1 MTKLELR
8 APVVIRE
15 RHRDR
20 RSALALAASLLATP
34 ILAIVF
40 AATSSFVVFCAMMA
54 ALLTAFGLGIHRA
67 LMLSAQSRTLTAD
80 AEGLC
85 IDGHTTPREQLTE
98 GRIVP
103 LLNGSVSVE
112 LRGENTP
119 TLSIHTKSHEVGA
132 QLLSVLGLDAQ
143 PKMTTFRGYP
153 SSKVLRTIG
162 VVQAFASLI
171 LLFTPSVPWEW
182 RVGPVQLALVA
193 WLVASFAIRRG
204 TLSVGAD
211 GLRIDAPGDHRFIP
225 WSEVT
230 DASPRGN
237 GVLLELAGEKRLKL
251 RVNRRLRFDYTDNEA
266 DALGLYGRI
275 QVARTQARERQ
286 DAREAAN
293 RLARNGRSVEAWHDD
308 LRSLG
313 GGFRTAAFDFDDLER
328 VLLDPLAEP
337 SARAGAA
344 VALRRLDART
354 HTAEGHGPER
364 IRVVAQACAEPRL
377 RVALDRAAQ
386 AEDEAAL
393 REALAAMDLEG
404 TPRNSSPLA
413 DADRRA

>member
-8 APVVIRE
+8 AAVVIRE

-20 RSALALAASLLATP
+20 RSALALALALLATP
-34 ILAIVF
+34 TLAIAF
-40 AATSSFVVFCAMMA
+40 AATNSFVVFCAALA
-54 ALLTAFGLGIHRA
+54 ALTTSVGLGIHRA
-67 LMLSAQSRTLTAD
+67 LMLSAQSRSLTAD
-80 AEGLC
+80 AQGLS
-85 IDGHTTPREQLTE
+85 IDGQMTPREQLTE

-103 LLNGSVSVE
+103 LLDGRVSVE
-112 LRGENTP
+112 LRGKNTQI
-119 TLSIHTKSHEVGA
+119 LSIRTRSHEVGA

-143 PKMTTFRGYP
+143 PKMTSFRGYP
-153 SSKVLRTIG
+153 SSKLLRSVG
-162 VVQAFASLI
+162 VVQAIASLI
-171 LLFTPSVPWEW
+171 LLFATNLPFPW
-182 RVGPVQLALVA
+182 RIGPIQIAFVA
-193 WLVASFAIRRG
+193 WIIASFLIRRG
-204 TLSVGAD
+204 TLNVGAD
-211 GLRIDAPGDHRFIP
+211 GLRIDAPGHHRFVP

-237 GVLLELAGEKRLKL
+237 GVLLELEGGERLKL

-275 QVARTQARERQ
+275 QLARVQAQERQ
-286 DAREAAN
+286 AAREAAE
-293 RLARNGRSVEAWHDD
+293 RLSRNGRSVEAWHDD

-328 VLLDPLAEP
+328 VLLDPLADP
-337 SARAGAA
+337 SARAAAA

-354 HTAEGHGPER
+354 GTAEGRGPDR

-386 AEDEAAL
+386 AEDDAAL
-393 REALAAMDLEG
+393 REALAAMDLET
-404 TPRNSSPLA
+404 TPQTSSPLA
-413 DADRRA
+413 DPSARA